1 LFSKAKIAARQGII
15 QKNVDKLCQRIST
28 LAGTTFNLG
37 AATSAF
43 TRDIAN
49 EFIIGKEYNELDSED
64 FNVGLSISSAGAG
77 SFWRTTKFIRWFG
90 PALRAVPIDWVMKS
104 ADENTKSF
112 LRYLQV
118 SCLPSAHR
126 KHLAQYLCRHR
137 PLTCGVTAM
146 RTRHPGHLGC
156 GHVSSA

>member
-1 LFSKAKIAARQGII
+1 MFSKAKVAARQDII
-15 QKNVDKLCQRIST
+15 DKNVDKLCERTSA

-49 EFIIGKEYNELDSED
+49 EFILGKEYNELDMEE
-64 FNVGLSISSAGAG
+64 FNLGLSVSSAGAG
-77 SFWRTTKFIRWFG
+77 TFWRTTKFIRWFG
-90 PALRAVPIDWVMKS
+90 PALKAIPIDWVMKS

-118 SCLPSAHR
+118 SCLPSPDG
-126 KHLAQYLCRHR
+126 KQ
-137 PLTCGVTAM
+137 
-146 RTRHPGHLGC
+146 LGQC
-156 GHVSSA
+156 